1 MPSLRHCVLRRLV
14 RAPHALLA
22 VVMALGLV
30 AATAPTASA
39 EQAERQITI
48 NGKEPKENK
57 FLIKGKISPSTGKPV
72 NAIIEVKHC
81 KQAKD
86 CGAAWKR
93 FAKIKTNK
101 KGRYSER
108 VKGLKKGYER
118 VYYRVA
124 TKENAKFPAAVSP
137 EIYIYRI
144 F

>member
-1 MPSLRHCVLRRLV
+1 MRIAQR
-14 RAPHALLA
+14 LLA
-22 VVMALGLV
+22 PLAALVLSLGLV
-30 AATAPTASA
+30 AATGPAAHA
-39 EQAERQITI
+39 EQVEREISI

-57 FLIKGKISPSTGKPV
+57 FIIKGKISPSTGKPV

-81 KQAKD
+81 KKDTD
-86 CGAAWKR
+86 CGASWKR

-108 VKGLKKGYER
+108 VKGPKKGHKR

-124 TKENAKFPAAVSP
+124 TKENKKFLAAVSP
-137 EIYIYRI
+137 EIYIYRL

>member
-1 MPSLRHCVLRRLV
+1 MLDVLRRLL

-22 VVMALGLV
+22 VVLALGLLT
-30 AATAPTASA
+30 ATVPAASA
-39 EQAERQITI
+39 EQVEREISI
-48 NGKEPKENK
+48 SGKEPQENK
-57 FLIKGKISPSTGKPV
+57 FIIKGKIAPSTGKPV

-81 KQAKD
+81 KKDTD
-86 CGAAWKR
+86 CGADWKR

-108 VKGLKKGYER
+108 VKGLTKGHER

-124 TKENAKFPAAVSP
+124 TKENKKFFAAVS
-137 EIYIYRI
+137 ESIYIYRL

>member
-1 MPSLRHCVLRRLV
+1 MPHVLRRLL

-22 VVMALGLV
+22 VVLALGLV
-30 AATAPTASA
+30 TATAPAASA
-39 EQAERQITI
+39 EQVEREISI
-48 NGKEPKENK
+48 NAKEPQENK
-57 FLIKGKISPSTGKPV
+57 FIVKGKISPSTGKPV

-81 KQAKD
+81 KKAKD

-108 VKGLKKGYER
+108 VKGPKKGHQR

-124 TKENAKFPAAVSP
+124 TKENDKFFAAVSP
-137 EIYIYRI
+137 EIYIYRL

>member
-1 MPSLRHCVLRRLV
+1 MRTVHRPLVHVRRVLAAV
-14 RAPHALLA
+14 LL
-22 VVMALGLV
+22 ALGLV
-30 AATAPTASA
+30 AATLPAAQA
-39 EQAERQITI
+39 EQVERQITI

-101 KGRYSER
+101 AGRYSER
-108 VKGLKKGYER
+108 VKGVKKGHKR

-124 TKENAKFPAAVSP
+124 TKENAKFLAAVSP

>member
-1 MPSLRHCVLRRLV
+1 MRTVHRPLVHVRRVLAAV
-14 RAPHALLA
+14 LL
-22 VVMALGLV
+22 ALGLV
-30 AATAPTASA
+30 AATLPAAQA
-39 EQAERQITI
+39 EQVERQITI

-81 KQAKD
+81 KQDKD

-108 VKGLKKGYER
+108 VKGVKKGHKR

-124 TKENAKFPAAVSP
+124 TKENAKFLAAVSP

>member
-39 EQAERQITI
+39 EQVERQITI

-108 VKGLKKGYER
+108 VKGVKKGHKR

-124 TKENAKFPAAVSP
+124 TKENAKFLAAVSP
-137 EIYIYRI
+137 EIFIYRI